1 MRVQSYTGSEA
12 LPITLL
18 FFNLLNVNSTR
29 FVQLTGFRTNACFQ
43 LVDHIVVVQTVF
55 AHAIFIEAAF
65 LVAAG
70 DAECRNQR
78 LTRPFTTQPIIETSI
93 GVMISSEALLQRVN
107 RTDNIKF
114 LTRTGRAGDEV
125 DPRERIRSDFKIS
138 KPTLISS
145 TGSAASDTRSVSPM
159 PSDSSRPKPMAD
171 LTAPLRAPPLR

>member
-29 FVQLTGFRTNACFQ
+29 FVQLTGFRTNARFQ
-43 LVDHIVVVQTVF
+43 LIDHIVVVQTVF

-65 LVAAG
+65 LVAAS

-78 LTRPFTTQPIIETSI
+78 LTRAIHHAADNRNVHRSDDIFQ
-93 GVMISSEALLQRVN
+93 ALLQRVN

-125 DPRERIRSDFKIS
+125 DPARTDTQRFQNIETDFDLFDRIGRQRY
-138 KPTLISS
+138 
-145 TGSAASDTRSVSPM
+145 AQRV
-159 PSDSSRPKPMAD
+159 AD
-171 LTAPLRAPPLR
+171 AFRQQQT

>member
-78 LTRPFTTQPIIETSI
+78 LTWAIHHAADNRNVHRSDDIFQ
-93 GVMISSEALLQRVN
+93 ALLQRVN

-125 DPRERIRSDFKIS
+125 DPSRTDTQRFQNIETDFDLFDRIGRQRY
-138 KPTLISS
+138 
-145 TGSAASDTRSVSPM
+145 AQRV
-159 PSDSSRPKPMAD
+159 AD
-171 LTAPLRAPPLR
+171 AFRQQQT